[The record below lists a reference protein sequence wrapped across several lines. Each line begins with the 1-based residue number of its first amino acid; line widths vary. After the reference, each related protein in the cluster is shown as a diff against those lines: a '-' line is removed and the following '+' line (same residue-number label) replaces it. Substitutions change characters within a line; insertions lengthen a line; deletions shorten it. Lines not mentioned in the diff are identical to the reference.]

1 MSSCA
6 QTSEDQAMS
15 KSKNNLNQLFTT
27 WYPQYDA
34 NSLQVEIV
42 RELRCDQEMAWITIE
57 GLVSA
62 IDALM
67 LFDDTTDL
75 DPGEIN
81 KI

>member
-1 MSSCA
+1 M
-6 QTSEDQAMS
+6 
-15 KSKNNLNQLFTT
+15 
-27 WYPQYDA
+27 
-34 NSLQVEIV
+34 
-42 RELRCDQEMAWITIE
+42 RELRCEQEMARITIE

-81 KI
+81 EI